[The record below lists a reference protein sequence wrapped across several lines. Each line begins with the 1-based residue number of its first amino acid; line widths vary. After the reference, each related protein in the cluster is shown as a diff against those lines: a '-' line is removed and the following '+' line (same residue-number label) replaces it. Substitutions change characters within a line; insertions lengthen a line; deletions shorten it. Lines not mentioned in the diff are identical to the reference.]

1 MARRSYNPGA
11 GSRLKPFS
19 WVQLVNFL
27 PLPAPKRRE
36 DTMDM
41 RLLKP
46 LLALLLAWTFSFQ
59 AMASVGGLSCRHAA
73 GSPPQALEAMP
84 AGHAGMHH
92 DHAAM
97 QQGEHAGHVMAQ
109 AADDA
114 SGTAPAPGCDC
125 SCDCAMIGCSGS
137 GPGMAVGL
145 SLSPLAPPAESLR
158 AFPAPAATSGAYIL
172 DLIRPPSMS

>member
-1 MARRSYNPGA
+1 MP
-11 GSRLKPFS
+11 
-19 WVQLVNFL
+19 
-27 PLPAPKRRE
+27 
-36 DTMDM
+36 
-41 RLLKP
+41 LLKP

-59 AMASVGGLSCRHAA
+59 AMAGVVGTSCRHPA
-73 GSPPQALEAMP
+73 GPQQPQALEAMP

-125 SCDCAMIGCSGS
+125 GCDCAMIGCSGS
-137 GPGMAVGL
+137 GPGMAAGL
-145 SLSPLAPPAESLR
+145 SLSALVPPAESLR